1 MSQESESAAH
11 VTALQKIVTLQ
22 HIHSLYLAAQQS
34 QPPRKDIS
42 FNILQLQAMINNN
55 PLINPDFDILNIKG
69 SLDAMKQKR
78 QNGEAFQDILTP
90 GQIVQVISESLSV
103 DSVSEQVIS
112 QIPKST
118 IFRLSNKIDISL
130 VKDRLIKIL
139 NSYKNSTLEEITS
152 LELKYKNK
160 KKEIEQIETGRI
172 EDLKLIGEF
181 SQESVIEKSKDALE
195 EAEDAQEASQQEL
208 VNIVKEKLESDGGK
222 EITKVLQDL
231 SDNQKKDGKIVL
243 DEEQLEK
250 TLEMAK
256 GDALGAEEKVGDN
269 DDADKEMDEGG
280 EPEAESSAQFH
291 SVAHLKE
298 NKSEPLDTPSEPQE
312 EPVPNAIL
320 SADSEPQT
328 KLESKSASKEIPSPT
343 PEPATPAT
351 PAIGEEELG
360 SKRRGSDSV
369 PPGCTKRFNALSAQ
383 FLTQISSNRF
393 ASMFMQPVN
402 ENEEPNYY
410 KLIRHPVDIK
420 SLGKAIRTGEIKTF
434 DELEFELQLM
444 FSNAI
449 MYNDMH
455 QTETYKWT
463 IEMMEEAQNL
473 LSLFRESSS
482 N

>member
-1 MSQESESAAH
+1 MFQEPESSAH

-69 SLDAMKQKR
+69 SLDAIKQKR
-78 QNGEAFQDILTP
+78 QNGETFQDILTP

-103 DSVSEQVIS
+103 DSISEQVIT
-112 QIPKST
+112 QVPKST

-130 VKDRLIKIL
+130 VKDRLIRIL
-139 NSYKNSTLEEITS
+139 NSYKNTTLGEITS

-160 KKEIEQIETGRI
+160 KKEIEQIESGSV
-172 EDLKLIGEF
+172 EDSKLIAEF
-181 SQESVIEKSKDALE
+181 SQKSEIEQPNNVTKG
-195 EAEDAQEASQQEL
+195 AEDVQEATQQEL
-208 VNIVKEKLESDGGK
+208 VNMVKEKLESDEGK

-231 SDNQKKDGKIVL
+231 SDNQKKDGQIVL

-256 GDALGAEEKVGDN
+256 GDAQEPEENVDDN
-269 DDADKEMDEGG
+269 DADKEIDEGV
-280 EPEAESSAQFH
+280 EPEAESSAQ
-291 SVAHLKE
+291 SQPVTALE
-298 NKSEPLDTPSEPQE
+298 KSRTEPSETHSELQE
-312 EPVPNAIL
+312 GPAP
-320 SADSEPQT
+320 SSELNVESKPQT

-343 PEPATPAT
+343 PEPATPST
-351 PAIGEEELG
+351 PASGDEERG
-360 SKRRGSDSV
+360 SKRRGSESV

-383 FLTQISSNRF
+383 LLTQISSNRF

-420 SLGKAIRTGEIKTF
+420 SLGKAIRTGEIKSF

-463 IEMMEEAQNL
+463 IEMMEETQNL

>member
-1 MSQESESAAH
+1 MSQEPESSAP

-55 PLINPDFDILNIKG
+55 PLINPYFDILNIKE
-69 SLDAMKQKR
+69 SLDAIKQKR
-78 QNGEAFQDILTP
+78 QNREVFQDILTP
-90 GQIVQVISESLSV
+90 GQIVQVISESLSL
-103 DSVSEQVIS
+103 DNASEHVIS

-118 IFRLSNKIDISL
+118 IFRLSNKIDIAL

-139 NSYKNSTLEEITS
+139 NSYKNTTLGEITS
-152 LELKYKNK
+152 LELKYKNQ
-160 KKEIEQIETGRI
+160 KKEIEQIENGSI
-172 EDLKLIGEF
+172 EDSKLIDEF
-181 SQESVIEKSKDALE
+181 SQKSGMEQSKNVPKK
-195 EAEDAQEASQQEL
+195 AEDVQEASQQEL
-208 VNIVKEKLESDGGK
+208 VNMVKEKLESDEGK

-231 SDNQKKDGKIVL
+231 SDNQKKDGQIVL

-256 GDALGAEEKVGDN
+256 GDAQENEGHADGE
-269 DDADKEMDEGG
+269 DADKKIDQD
-280 EPEAESSAQFH
+280 AEQKAQSSAR
-291 SVAHLKE
+291 
-298 NKSEPLDTPSEPQE
+298 SEPVTPLEEGERKASETPSEAREGPALNSRLDTE
-312 EPVPNAIL
+312 
-320 SADSEPQT
+320 SEPET
-328 KLESKSASKEIPSPT
+328 KLESKSVSKELPSPA
-343 PEPATPAT
+343 PEPATPSS
-351 PAIGEEELG
+351 PASGDEERG
-360 SKRRGSDSV
+360 SKRRGSESM

-383 FLTQISSNRF
+383 LLTQISSNRF

-402 ENEEPNYY
+402 ENEEPKYY

-420 SLGKAIRTGEIKTF
+420 SLGKAIRTGEIKSF
-434 DELEFELQLM
+434 NELEFELQLM